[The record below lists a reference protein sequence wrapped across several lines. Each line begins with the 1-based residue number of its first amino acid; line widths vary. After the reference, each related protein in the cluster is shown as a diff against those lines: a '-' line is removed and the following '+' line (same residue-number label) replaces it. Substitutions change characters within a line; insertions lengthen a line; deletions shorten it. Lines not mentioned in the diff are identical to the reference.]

1 MLALPGR
8 NGVNDSVRRV
18 RVLVSRRVKTA
29 DQTLDLRLRPA
40 GEELF
45 RFHPVAAATGF
56 HHERHAELDGIF
68 HGVHHKVSCGVQRFC
83 GHFEDEFVMHLQ
95 EQAGRNP
102 LAQKQR
108 L

>member
-1 MLALPGR
+1 MLQLSEAEFGGALLG
-8 NGVNDSVRRV
+8 SFFCSKS
-18 RVLVSRRVKTA
+18 L
-29 DQTLDLRLRPA
+29 
-40 GEELF
+40 LF

-68 HGVHHKVSCGVQRFC
+68 HGVHYKVSCGVQRFC
-83 GHFEDEFVMHLQ
+83 GHFEDEFVMYLQ